1 MKRLL
6 VLGAGTAGTMAVN
19 KLRPQLPRDEWSIT
33 VVDSDDTHYY
43 QPGYLFVPFGIYR
56 PDEIVKPKKRFIPTG
71 VDLVLGEVDKVVP
84 EDNKVLLVDG
94 TELGY
99 DYLIIASGTTPR
111 PEETP
116 GMADDLGGDVHE
128 FYTFKGATALAEKL
142 RTWEGGRLVV
152 HITEMPIKCPVAPL
166 EFTFLADAFFA
177 EQGMRDKVEIVYVT
191 PLEGAFTKPV
201 ASKHLGDMLETR
213 GIALEG
219 DFMVESIDSE
229 AKKLISF
236 DEREVPYDL
245 LVTIPLNMGADFI
258 ARSGLGDDLNYVPV
272 DKQTLLSDDH
282 DNIFVVGRRLQHP
295 GLQGRFRRPLRDGPV
310 PGELHAAHQGPEDDR
325 AVRRPR
331 QLLHRD
337 RPRQGPA
344 HRLQLRHRAADRQ
357 VPTAR
362 GGPVLAAE
370 GDRDEPLGQ
379 GHVPV
384 DVLEHPAARQG
395 AAAARAHVD
404 GRQGRE
410 GPLMTE
416 TTHMG
421 PDTVGALSPAAATVD
436 SNAAILARLDAMSAQ
451 MAVMAEQVAEAA
463 AAREQW
469 SELVETLI
477 PVSRGAMDVA
487 TRELSE
493 LEADVTID
501 DVTRFARTTARAI
514 PDMEVLVGQIGSI
527 SELGHEVSSLGGAGM
542 AKLTEVLQVA
552 EDKGYFMFA
561 REGAAIADRVVTT
574 YTEDDVRALGDNVI
588 TILNAVKELTQPE
601 VMAMLNRTA
610 LTIQEV
616 EDTHIE
622 PPSAFA
628 LLKSMRDPQT
638 RRGLARVLSM
648 LHTVGEDT
656 QPTSPTK

>member
-1 MKRLL
+1 
-6 VLGAGTAGTMAVN
+6 
-19 KLRPQLPRDEWSIT
+19 
-33 VVDSDDTHYY
+33 
-43 QPGYLFVPFGIYR
+43 
-56 PDEIVKPKKRFIPTG
+56 
-71 VDLVLGEVDKVVP
+71 
-84 EDNKVLLVDG
+84 
-94 TELGY
+94 
-99 DYLIIASGTTPR
+99 
-111 PEETP
+111 
-116 GMADDLGGDVHE
+116 
-128 FYTFKGATALAEKL
+128 
-142 RTWEGGRLVV
+142 
-152 HITEMPIKCPVAPL
+152 
-166 EFTFLADAFFA
+166 
-177 EQGMRDKVEIVYVT
+177 
-191 PLEGAFTKPV
+191 
-201 ASKHLGDMLETR
+201 
-213 GIALEG
+213 
-219 DFMVESIDSE
+219 
-229 AKKLISF
+229 
-236 DEREVPYDL
+236 
-245 LVTIPLNMGADFI
+245 
-258 ARSGLGDDLNYVPV
+258 
-272 DKQTLLSDDH
+272 
-282 DNIFVVGRRLQHP
+282 
-295 GLQGRFRRPLRDGPV
+295 
-310 PGELHAAHQGPEDDR
+310 
-325 AVRRPR
+325 
-331 QLLHRD
+331 
-337 RPRQGPA
+337 
-344 HRLQLRHRAADRQ
+344 
-357 VPTAR
+357 
-362 GGPVLAAE
+362 
-370 GDRDEPLGQ
+370 
-379 GHVPV
+379 
-384 DVLEHPAARQG
+384 
-395 AAAARAHVD
+395 
-404 GRQGRE
+404 
-410 GPLMTE
+410 
-416 TTHMG
+416 
-421 PDTVGALSPAAATVD
+421 
-436 SNAAILARLDAMSAQ
+436 

-601 VMAMLNRTA
+601 VMALLNRTA

>member
-1 MKRLL
+1 
-6 VLGAGTAGTMAVN
+6 
-19 KLRPQLPRDEWSIT
+19 
-33 VVDSDDTHYY
+33 
-43 QPGYLFVPFGIYR
+43 
-56 PDEIVKPKKRFIPTG
+56 
-71 VDLVLGEVDKVVP
+71 
-84 EDNKVLLVDG
+84 
-94 TELGY
+94 
-99 DYLIIASGTTPR
+99 
-111 PEETP
+111 
-116 GMADDLGGDVHE
+116 
-128 FYTFKGATALAEKL
+128 
-142 RTWEGGRLVV
+142 
-152 HITEMPIKCPVAPL
+152 
-166 EFTFLADAFFA
+166 
-177 EQGMRDKVEIVYVT
+177 
-191 PLEGAFTKPV
+191 
-201 ASKHLGDMLETR
+201 
-213 GIALEG
+213 
-219 DFMVESIDSE
+219 
-229 AKKLISF
+229 
-236 DEREVPYDL
+236 
-245 LVTIPLNMGADFI
+245 
-258 ARSGLGDDLNYVPV
+258 
-272 DKQTLLSDDH
+272 
-282 DNIFVVGRRLQHP
+282 
-295 GLQGRFRRPLRDGPV
+295 
-310 PGELHAAHQGPEDDR
+310 
-325 AVRRPR
+325 
-331 QLLHRD
+331 
-337 RPRQGPA
+337 
-344 HRLQLRHRAADRQ
+344 
-357 VPTAR
+357 
-362 GGPVLAAE
+362 
-370 GDRDEPLGQ
+370 
-379 GHVPV
+379 
-384 DVLEHPAARQG
+384 
-395 AAAARAHVD
+395 
-404 GRQGRE
+404 
-410 GPLMTE
+410 
-416 TTHMG
+416 
-421 PDTVGALSPAAATVD
+421 
-436 SNAAILARLDAMSAQ
+436 MSAQ

>member
-1 MKRLL
+1 
-6 VLGAGTAGTMAVN
+6 
-19 KLRPQLPRDEWSIT
+19 
-33 VVDSDDTHYY
+33 
-43 QPGYLFVPFGIYR
+43 
-56 PDEIVKPKKRFIPTG
+56 
-71 VDLVLGEVDKVVP
+71 
-84 EDNKVLLVDG
+84 
-94 TELGY
+94 
-99 DYLIIASGTTPR
+99 
-111 PEETP
+111 
-116 GMADDLGGDVHE
+116 
-128 FYTFKGATALAEKL
+128 
-142 RTWEGGRLVV
+142 
-152 HITEMPIKCPVAPL
+152 
-166 EFTFLADAFFA
+166 
-177 EQGMRDKVEIVYVT
+177 
-191 PLEGAFTKPV
+191 
-201 ASKHLGDMLETR
+201 
-213 GIALEG
+213 
-219 DFMVESIDSE
+219 
-229 AKKLISF
+229 
-236 DEREVPYDL
+236 
-245 LVTIPLNMGADFI
+245 
-258 ARSGLGDDLNYVPV
+258 
-272 DKQTLLSDDH
+272 
-282 DNIFVVGRRLQHP
+282 
-295 GLQGRFRRPLRDGPV
+295 
-310 PGELHAAHQGPEDDR
+310 
-325 AVRRPR
+325 
-331 QLLHRD
+331 
-337 RPRQGPA
+337 
-344 HRLQLRHRAADRQ
+344 
-357 VPTAR
+357 
-362 GGPVLAAE
+362 
-370 GDRDEPLGQ
+370 
-379 GHVPV
+379 
-384 DVLEHPAARQG
+384 
-395 AAAARAHVD
+395 
-404 GRQGRE
+404 
-410 GPLMTE
+410 MTE
-416 TTHMG
+416 TTHKG
-421 PDTVGALSPAAATVD
+421 PDTVGALSAAAATAD

-574 YTEDDVRALGDNVI
+574 YTEDDVRALGDNVV

-616 EDTHIE
+616 EDSHIE

>member
-1 MKRLL
+1 
-6 VLGAGTAGTMAVN
+6 
-19 KLRPQLPRDEWSIT
+19 
-33 VVDSDDTHYY
+33 
-43 QPGYLFVPFGIYR
+43 
-56 PDEIVKPKKRFIPTG
+56 
-71 VDLVLGEVDKVVP
+71 
-84 EDNKVLLVDG
+84 
-94 TELGY
+94 
-99 DYLIIASGTTPR
+99 
-111 PEETP
+111 
-116 GMADDLGGDVHE
+116 
-128 FYTFKGATALAEKL
+128 
-142 RTWEGGRLVV
+142 
-152 HITEMPIKCPVAPL
+152 
-166 EFTFLADAFFA
+166 
-177 EQGMRDKVEIVYVT
+177 
-191 PLEGAFTKPV
+191 
-201 ASKHLGDMLETR
+201 
-213 GIALEG
+213 
-219 DFMVESIDSE
+219 
-229 AKKLISF
+229 
-236 DEREVPYDL
+236 
-245 LVTIPLNMGADFI
+245 
-258 ARSGLGDDLNYVPV
+258 
-272 DKQTLLSDDH
+272 
-282 DNIFVVGRRLQHP
+282 
-295 GLQGRFRRPLRDGPV
+295 
-310 PGELHAAHQGPEDDR
+310 
-325 AVRRPR
+325 
-331 QLLHRD
+331 
-337 RPRQGPA
+337 
-344 HRLQLRHRAADRQ
+344 
-357 VPTAR
+357 
-362 GGPVLAAE
+362 
-370 GDRDEPLGQ
+370 
-379 GHVPV
+379 
-384 DVLEHPAARQG
+384 
-395 AAAARAHVD
+395 
-404 GRQGRE
+404 
-410 GPLMTE
+410 MTE

-421 PDTVGALSPAAATVD
+421 PDTVGGLSPAAATAD

>member
-1 MKRLL
+1 
-6 VLGAGTAGTMAVN
+6 
-19 KLRPQLPRDEWSIT
+19 
-33 VVDSDDTHYY
+33 
-43 QPGYLFVPFGIYR
+43 
-56 PDEIVKPKKRFIPTG
+56 
-71 VDLVLGEVDKVVP
+71 
-84 EDNKVLLVDG
+84 
-94 TELGY
+94 
-99 DYLIIASGTTPR
+99 
-111 PEETP
+111 
-116 GMADDLGGDVHE
+116 
-128 FYTFKGATALAEKL
+128 
-142 RTWEGGRLVV
+142 
-152 HITEMPIKCPVAPL
+152 
-166 EFTFLADAFFA
+166 
-177 EQGMRDKVEIVYVT
+177 
-191 PLEGAFTKPV
+191 
-201 ASKHLGDMLETR
+201 
-213 GIALEG
+213 
-219 DFMVESIDSE
+219 
-229 AKKLISF
+229 
-236 DEREVPYDL
+236 
-245 LVTIPLNMGADFI
+245 
-258 ARSGLGDDLNYVPV
+258 
-272 DKQTLLSDDH
+272 
-282 DNIFVVGRRLQHP
+282 
-295 GLQGRFRRPLRDGPV
+295 
-310 PGELHAAHQGPEDDR
+310 
-325 AVRRPR
+325 
-331 QLLHRD
+331 
-337 RPRQGPA
+337 
-344 HRLQLRHRAADRQ
+344 
-357 VPTAR
+357 
-362 GGPVLAAE
+362 
-370 GDRDEPLGQ
+370 
-379 GHVPV
+379 
-384 DVLEHPAARQG
+384 
-395 AAAARAHVD
+395 
-404 GRQGRE
+404 
-410 GPLMTE
+410 MTE

-421 PDTVGALSPAAATVD
+421 PDTVGALSAAAATAD

-574 YTEDDVRALGDNVI
+574 YTEDDVRALGDNVV

-616 EDTHIE
+616 EDSHIE

>member
-1 MKRLL
+1 
-6 VLGAGTAGTMAVN
+6 
-19 KLRPQLPRDEWSIT
+19 
-33 VVDSDDTHYY
+33 
-43 QPGYLFVPFGIYR
+43 
-56 PDEIVKPKKRFIPTG
+56 
-71 VDLVLGEVDKVVP
+71 
-84 EDNKVLLVDG
+84 
-94 TELGY
+94 
-99 DYLIIASGTTPR
+99 
-111 PEETP
+111 
-116 GMADDLGGDVHE
+116 
-128 FYTFKGATALAEKL
+128 
-142 RTWEGGRLVV
+142 
-152 HITEMPIKCPVAPL
+152 
-166 EFTFLADAFFA
+166 
-177 EQGMRDKVEIVYVT
+177 
-191 PLEGAFTKPV
+191 
-201 ASKHLGDMLETR
+201 
-213 GIALEG
+213 
-219 DFMVESIDSE
+219 
-229 AKKLISF
+229 
-236 DEREVPYDL
+236 
-245 LVTIPLNMGADFI
+245 
-258 ARSGLGDDLNYVPV
+258 
-272 DKQTLLSDDH
+272 
-282 DNIFVVGRRLQHP
+282 
-295 GLQGRFRRPLRDGPV
+295 
-310 PGELHAAHQGPEDDR
+310 
-325 AVRRPR
+325 
-331 QLLHRD
+331 
-337 RPRQGPA
+337 
-344 HRLQLRHRAADRQ
+344 
-357 VPTAR
+357 
-362 GGPVLAAE
+362 
-370 GDRDEPLGQ
+370 
-379 GHVPV
+379 
-384 DVLEHPAARQG
+384 
-395 AAAARAHVD
+395 
-404 GRQGRE
+404 
-410 GPLMTE
+410 MTE
-416 TTHMG
+416 TTHTG
-421 PDTVGALSPAAATVD
+421 TDTVGALSPAARRDPGPDTVGGLSPAAATAD